1 MRKKEIG
8 TKHQRKLQK
17 YSTNFNEI
25 FTFFLK
31 SYRKGLLTFCGSDV
45 DVKFDID
52 GPEGKNT
59 FRMFDNG
66 YYKGGKEM
74 VSCHPNI
81 VRAVII
87 GKKKMSLSRKG
98 KYVGKN
104 NPFFGKKHSK
114 ESIKKQIE
122 KRKGSKRSEEFKLN
136 RTGGKSHTAKPVY
149 CYNSKGEFIKKYDCA
164 RDTSI
169 DGFDWN
175 SVSKVCRGIR
185 KTHKN
190 HVFSF
195 KSL

>member
-25 FTFFLK
+25 FTFFLN

-66 YYKGGKEM
+66 YYKGGKEIT
-74 VSCHPNI
+74 SCHPNI

-87 GKKKMSLSRKG
+87 GKKSWGLWLNEWADGIAEGSFT
-98 KYVGKN
+98 KY
-104 NPFFGKKHSK
+104 
-114 ESIKKQIE
+114 EIL
-122 KRKGSKRSEEFKLN
+122 EEFEKNGIKIPESLYKDFCN
-136 RTGGKSHTAKPVY
+136 RIV
-149 CYNSKGEFIKKYDCA
+149 N
-164 RDTSI
+164 
-169 DGFDWN
+169 
-175 SVSKVCRGIR
+175 KVLQ
-185 KTHKN
+185 KN
-190 HVFSF
+190 QKIF
-195 KSL
+195 